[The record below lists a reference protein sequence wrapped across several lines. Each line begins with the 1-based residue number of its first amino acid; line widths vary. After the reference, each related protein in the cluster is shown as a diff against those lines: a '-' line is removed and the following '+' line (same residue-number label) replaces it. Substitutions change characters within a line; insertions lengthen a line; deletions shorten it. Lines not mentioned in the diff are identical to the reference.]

1 MPKVT
6 VKFFQDIRELVGT
19 SSTEIE
25 IDNPKFL
32 KDILNEISNKY
43 QKLKDILKNIEE
55 DNSSVIILVDGRMPT
70 TLSSIIVKG
79 GEEISILPIVE
90 GG

>member
-6 VKFFQDIRELVGT
+6 IKFFQDIRELAGT

-25 IDNPKFL
+25 IDSPKFL

-43 QKLKDILKNIEE
+43 QKLRDVFKNIEGE
-55 DNSSVIILVDGRMPT
+55 NRSVIILVNGRMPT
-70 TLSSIIVKG
+70 PLSSTIIKG
-79 GEEISILPIVE
+79 GEEISILPVVE